1 MPRSNEQW
9 VADLRGHHRG
19 GHGEAPDDAPDGAH
33 VDARRNVASGEL
45 REILRGTLARGFG
58 RQLSDADLDDLS
70 QQSVLRTIERLDSF
84 RGDSRFTTW
93 AASIAVNAA
102 LGELRRRRHAESS
115 LDEAIEAG
123 RSALEQ
129 PPAAVHRLQHEDAAR
144 VLQQAIDEALTPTQR
159 DALLAELGGLPLME
173 IARRTGRKRGA
184 LYKLLHDARK
194 RLRAHLEGHGLTAAD
209 LIDDQ
214 RGRERRE
221 ATP

>member
-9 VADLRGHHRG
+9 VADLRGP
-19 GHGEAPDDAPDGAH
+19 HGEPDDGVDGDAH
-33 VDARRNVASGEL
+33 DDVRRNAASSDL

-70 QQSVLRTIERLDSF
+70 QQSVLRTIERLESF

-115 LDEAIEAG
+115 LDDAIAAG

-129 PPAAVHRLQHEDAAR
+129 APGAVVRLQREDAAR
-144 VLQQAIDEALTPTQR
+144 VLRQAIDEALTPTQR

-209 LIDDQ
+209 LIDYDQ
-214 RGRERRE
+214 GRDQGRGASEV
-221 ATP
+221 TP